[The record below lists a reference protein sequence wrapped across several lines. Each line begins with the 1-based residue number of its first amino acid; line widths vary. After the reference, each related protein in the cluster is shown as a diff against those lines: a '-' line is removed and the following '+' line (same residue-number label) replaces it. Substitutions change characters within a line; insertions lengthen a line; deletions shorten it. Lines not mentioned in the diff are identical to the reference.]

1 MFEPYIPPGE
11 SDVRQYQSGLMK
23 VSVLRLWLSLS
34 VLVSAA
40 MPVLAQQQV
49 VWSGMV
55 VDSATGAGIS
65 GAAIRVEGST
75 KGTYAR
81 SGGTF
86 RLPLPSGTYTLRVR
100 SLGYGERMVTVTP
113 ATTTLN
119 IALQPTGVTTATVDV
134 TGEITPEEVIKRAIQ
149 RKKENAA
156 RVNTIISTLYSKLRF
171 EMEGSGLLTKI
182 GGGDEE
188 MDRAAITETFSKIY
202 EQRKPTEAKHIR
214 ILNRRQTKNV
224 AASANT
230 EVFDEFFDFTA
241 DEFRILNTRLVTPL
255 ATDALGEYRYTMV
268 GKKTL
273 GNQMVYEIA
282 FEPRARIFPGFEGTL
297 VIVDKTWHVI
307 EARFAPTKETAF
319 PFLKDLRFEQRY
331 EKVNDSIWAPT
342 YQQLSA
348 RLTIDVVKGLMEF
361 EAKALAQTYVTEVA
375 VNEAIPDSILRP
387 DSAKRIQV
395 SFGTPNQRRSDSII
409 VRGSTYI
416 TVDKG
421 ADTSGSAFWEQH
433 AFAEQSP
440 EETAIYRH
448 ADSLHQADSTGERA
462 SRRRRNDSSA
472 ATMNLG
478 QVGDVGFN
486 FTPIINY
493 SQITGL
499 MIGGQ
504 SEISWKGFKLVPM
517 AAFGREDTRVG
528 AVGLTWRTPISR
540 KWSLDLAFGVGSRL
554 ATVQQAHDILKQ
566 FKTFNIGNLLY
577 PRYYDFYRRDGT
589 DAAIV
594 LADDRTSFSLM
605 GSWNRHI
612 LMPVIEGMDRP
623 NVLATPGDYRTLFA
637 TIEVGEPTFMDNF
650 LGTGWPV
657 HGSVNAGV
665 GEATAT
671 KEVFWSIET
680 NVNVHVPTFA
690 TGYYPMELSL
700 GVIGGM
706 QTTNTPIQ
714 YQFNLMRRFPVFG
727 RTTDFSTVPVNAY
740 GGTEYVGAHAEHN
753 FSDMWW
759 RIVGL
764 PTYNGRGLDLIGIVG
779 AVSMTQR
786 AAPWVAGEIYDSTPG
801 IYTEAGFAVSRIPTF
816 ISDLFYLRFDAMW
829 PCGPVATRRGT
840 FGWMITLSSPLL

>member
-1 MFEPYIPPGE
+1 MFGPYIPPGE

-23 VSVLRLWLSLS
+23 LSVLRPLLPLF
-34 VLVSAA
+34 VLVIAA
-40 MPVLAQQQV
+40 LPAVAQQQI
-49 VWSGMV
+49 VWSGIV

-81 SGGTF
+81 SGGAF

-100 SLGYGERMVTVTP
+100 SLGYGERVVTVTP
-113 ATTTLN
+113 ATTVLS
-119 IALQPTGVTTATVDV
+119 IALRPTGVTTATVDV

-149 RKKENAA
+149 RKKENAD
-156 RVNTIISTLYSKLRF
+156 RVNTIVSTLYSKLRF
-171 EMEGSGLLTKI
+171 EMEGSGLLTKL
-182 GGGDEE
+182 GDAD
-188 MDRAAITETFSKIY
+188 MDQAAITETFSKVY
-202 EQRKPTEAKHIR
+202 EQRKPTAAKHVR
-214 ILNRRQTKNV
+214 ILNRRQTKNIA
-224 AASANT
+224 AASNT

-255 ATDALGEYRYTMV
+255 ASDALGEYRYRMV
-268 GKKTL
+268 GKKML

-307 EARFAPTKETAF
+307 EAKFAPTEETAF

-348 RLTIDVVKGLMEF
+348 RLQIDVVKGLMSL
-361 EAKALAQTYVTEVA
+361 EAKALAHTYVTEVA
-375 VNEAIPDSILRP
+375 VNEVIPDSVLRP
-387 DSAKRIQV
+387 DSARITQV
-395 SFGTPNQRRSDSII
+395 VLGASNKGRSDTI
-409 VRGSTYI
+409 VKKYI
-416 TVDKG
+416 TIDKG
-421 ADTSGSAFWEQH
+421 ADSSGSAFWDQH

-440 EETAIYRH
+440 EETAIYRRIDSVQA
-448 ADSLHQADSTGERA
+448 ADSLGTG
-462 SRRRRNDSSA
+462 RRRRNDSTAGTVS
-472 ATMNLG
+472 LG
-478 QVGDVGFN
+478 NIGGVGFN
-486 FTPIINY
+486 VTPILNY

-499 MIGGQ
+499 MIGAQ
-504 SEISWKGFKLVPM
+504 ADISWKGFKLMPM

-528 AVGLTWRTPISR
+528 AVGLMWSTHVSR
-540 KWSLDLAFGVGSRL
+540 DWSLDLAFGVGSRL
-554 ATVQQAHDILKQ
+554 ATVQQAREILRR
-566 FKTFNIGNLLY
+566 FKTFNVGNLLY
-577 PRYYDFYRRDGT
+577 PRYHDFYRRDGS
-589 DAAIV
+589 DAAII
-594 LADDRTSFSLM
+594 LSDDRTSFTLA

-612 LMPVIEGMDRP
+612 VMPVIEGMDRP
-623 NVLATPGDYRTLFA
+623 SILATPGDYRTLFA
-637 TIEVGEPTFMDNF
+637 TIDVGEPTFMDNF
-650 LGTGWPV
+650 MGTGWPV
-657 HGSVNAGV
+657 HGSVNGGG

-680 NVNVHVPTFA
+680 NLNVHVPTFA
-690 TGYYPMELSL
+690 TGYYPMELTL
-700 GVIGGM
+700 GIIGGM

-727 RTTDFSTVPVNAY
+727 RSTDFSTVPINAY

-764 PTYNGRGLDLIGIVG
+764 PTYNGRGLDLIGVVG

-829 PCGPVATRRGT
+829 PCGPVAARRGS